1 MGLGYAPWHTRVLDS
16 SPGWPSPKP
25 EVKVSSMRSVIA
37 ERGSE
42 ASFVQYGKIVLTR
55 VSSEL
60 IVPSATRPANIIA
73 EGHLD
78 VEAVGTSVFIVMLPP
93 SYRKRSPS
101 LVPTENANSVVS
113 SQPSRSVRSGAN
125 ALGRSGAARSGAAKA
140 EPPEV
145 SMERTMVC
153 RKCPGEAMQRTL
165 PQAAGHANAASS
177 SE

>member
-1 MGLGYAPWHTRVLDS
+1 M
-16 SPGWPSPKP
+16 
-25 EVKVSSMRSVIA
+25 SSMRSVIA

-125 ALGRSGAARSGAAKA
+125 ALGRSGAARSGAATSGAAKA

-145 SMERTMVC
+145 TMERSMVC
-153 RKCPGEAMQRTL
+153 RKCPRDGRQRTL
-165 PQAAGHANAASS
+165 LAPFVTACQENPVEPGHRKTSMKY
-177 SE
+177 